1 MYSKTIT
8 ILAAVLAISAC
19 SFSGSSI
26 RRSTP
31 DRQGMNGAYLSL
43 IDSAV
48 NASIADGEI
57 PGAVVGV
64 VRNGKLVYE
73 KAFGNKAVYPEV
85 EPMTV
90 ETMFDLASVSKCVG
104 TTLSVM
110 QLVEQGKLRLVD
122 TVAHY
127 IPGFLP
133 WVNPDTG
140 ERVPITVQHLLT
152 HSSGL
157 EAYLPDVNAYLEE
170 FGPGTPDSLMMVI
183 STRIQRCFRPG
194 TRQLYSCLN
203 FITLQ
208 NILERIT
215 GERLC
220 DYAQKNVF
228 DALGLKHT
236 CYFPL
241 ALDGGVFPLA
251 NKKADARGNTPAIP
265 ATEED
270 DRLSGTSAPKF
281 VTAAEEGNGFC
292 GTSALKL
299 VTENPLASEVAPT
312 EMQENGSVL
321 RGQVH
326 DPTARLINLGNS
338 GNAGVFSNVEDLAVI
353 CATLLGNGSFQ
364 GRRILSPL
372 TVRRMFEVPQGNAPR
387 VARALGWDC
396 YYLEPYTSGDVFP
409 VTSIRGHTGYT
420 GTSIILDPETD
431 TAVIVLAH
439 RVHPHDEGSTSRLR
453 SIIAS
458 VVAASIGR

>member
-241 ALDGGVFPLA
+241 VP
-251 NKKADARGNTPAIP
+251 
-265 ATEED
+265 
-270 DRLSGTSAPKF
+270 
-281 VTAAEEGNGFC
+281 
-292 GTSALKL
+292 
-299 VTENPLASEVAPT
+299 ENPLASEVAPT
-312 EMQENGSVL
+312 EIQEDGSVL

-353 CATLLGNGSFQ
+353 CATLLGDGSFQ
-364 GRRILSPL
+364 GHRILSPL

-420 GTSIILDPETD
+420 GTSIILDSETN